1 MLYLLIRKNLKVKF
15 SKELKAG
22 LIALLA
28 IVSFAVLFQFMKGK
42 SFFTTDNIFYA
53 KYDNVEGLTRSAAV
67 SINGLK
73 VGQVDKIIPITD
85 KNGRINFVVKITV
98 NNDFEFSKNSNL
110 EIFEPSLM
118 GGKEL
123 RVNLFYGGPIAKDG
137 DTLKGAYKLG
147 MVSSLSSQV
156 GPVKDQLQVVLH
168 RVDSLM
174 ANANQIM
181 NAQNREEI
189 RLLLQNLNKTVGA
202 LQNTAAGVNNLVG
215 NNDPKL
221 QKVLDD
227 ASNTMKSGKV
237 TLDKY
242 GNLAESIDTKQLN
255 QTIANLDQTVG
266 KLNSVVEGIDKGEGS
281 LGKIMK
287 DDQLYNNLNSASN
300 NLNSL
305 IEDMKANPK
314 RYINFSVFGKNSKN

>member
-1 MLYLLIRKNLKVKF
+1 MKF

-28 IVSFAVLFQFMKGK
+28 IVGFVILFQFMKGR
-42 SFFTTDNIFYA
+42 SLFTTDNIFYA
-53 KYDNVEGLTRSAAV
+53 KYDNVEGLTQSSPV

-73 VGQVDKIIPITD
+73 VGQVDKIIPQTTSDGKIHF
-85 KNGRINFVVKITV
+85 IVKVTV
-98 NNDFEFSKNSNL
+98 DNNFEFSKNSNL

-118 GGKEL
+118 GGKEM
-123 RVNLFYGGPIAKDG
+123 RVNLFYGGPTAKDG
-137 DTLKGAYKLG
+137 DTLKGAFKLG
-147 MVSSLSSQV
+147 MMNSLSSQV
-156 GPVKDQLQVVLH
+156 GPVKDQLQTVLH

-174 ANANQIM
+174 ANANQVM

-189 RLLLQNLNKTVGA
+189 KVLLHNLNKTVGA
-202 LQNTAAGVNNLVG
+202 LETTAGSVNKLVG

-221 QKVLDD
+221 QKVLDE
-227 ASNTMKSGKV
+227 ASLTMKSGKV

-266 KLNSVVEGIDKGEGS
+266 KLNGVISGIDRGEGS

-287 DDQLYNNLNSASN
+287 DDQLYNNLNSAST

-305 IEDMKANPK
+305 LEDMKANPK
-314 RYINFSVFGKNSKN
+314 RYINFSVFGKNSKD

>member
-1 MLYLLIRKNLKVKF
+1 MKF

-28 IVSFAVLFQFMKGK
+28 IVGFVVLFQFMKGR
-42 SFFTTDNIFYA
+42 SLFTTDNIFYA
-53 KYDNVEGLTRSAAV
+53 KYDNVEGLTPSSPV

-73 VGQVDKIIPITD
+73 VGQVDKIIPHTTKDGKIH
-85 KNGRINFVVKITV
+85 FVVKITV
-98 NNDFEFSKNSNL
+98 DDNFEFSKNSNL
-110 EIFEPSLM
+110 EIFEPGLM
-118 GGKEL
+118 SGKEM
-123 RVNLFYGGPIAKDG
+123 RVNLAYGGATAKDG
-137 DTLKGAYKLG
+137 DTLQGAFKLG
-147 MVSSLSSQV
+147 TLSSLSSQV

-174 ANANQIM
+174 TNANQIV

-189 RLLLQNLNKTVGA
+189 KALLTNLNKTVAA
-202 LQNTAAGVNNLVG
+202 LQTTASSVNSLVG

-221 QKVLDD
+221 QKVLDE
-227 ASNTMKSGKV
+227 ASLTMQSGKV

-266 KLNSVVEGIDKGEGS
+266 QLNNVVSGIDRGEGS
-281 LGKIMK
+281 LGKLMK
-287 DDQLYNNLNSASN
+287 DEQLYNNLNSAST

-314 RYINFSVFGKNSKN
+314 RYINFSVFGKNTKD